1 MQPETDMALT
11 EFRQDEADEMDAILN
26 DYDRS
31 LDDILGGAGD
41 ATTNQRQQRTSSKP
55 PDALGI
61 DENVN
66 VTKKRKLAP
75 PLDETLWV
83 APPRARF
90 DLHGRYT
97 NTQFRLASSNGIP
110 KLQKIARTKL
120 KFRGKGHEVG

>member
-75 PLDETLWV
+75 PLDETL
-83 APPRARF
+83 
-90 DLHGRYT
+90 
-97 NTQFRLASSNGIP
+97 
-110 KLQKIARTKL
+110 
-120 KFRGKGHEVG
+120 